1 MANIIDCE
9 NEEIKIG
16 KTSITIKNRDTGK
29 TKGIVK
35 DITKFKDMQPN
46 KQMQYFKKLKALNI
60 WGNEMV
66 NMDNVIIHDGNI
78 VLFRNMRAVDFYNK
92 YGFIDN
98 TEKEQFE
105 EKERFY
111 NKLSES
117 EEVEVIQCY
126 C

>member
-1 MANIIDCE
+1 
-9 NEEIKIG
+9 
-16 KTSITIKNRDTGK
+16 
-29 TKGIVK
+29 
-35 DITKFKDMQPN
+35 
-46 KQMQYFKKLKALNI
+46 
-60 WGNEMV
+60 MV
-66 NMDNVIIHDGNI
+66 NMDNVIIQDGNI
-78 VLFRNMRAVDFYNK
+78 VLFRNMRTIDFYNK

-117 EEVEVIQCY
+117 EEVEIINCY